1 MKRCLALFLHMLMDS
16 TPWFLPALFLSTALW
31 LTAPQ
36 IGPRLEQRPWLA
48 KVYAWVPP
56 GLMTVMLLWR
66 TRAIITLDM
75 SHNEVVMSL
84 TADAG
89 ILARLNLLFTG
100 YGALEGALLALL
112 LFALLFLRLPS
123 LKGTSE
129 ETKSYLLYRM
139 MAHNAAWTLLGLVLL
154 FPSEAHAQMETFPP
168 YPTRLEQGWVV
179 FGCVALFTLLVMM
192 SGEIFVASSHLASNN
207 ESQLLFHRAVMKTS
221 LALVPA
227 WWLLMAQ
234 EAFVQ
239 GWWERP
245 GHDSRMHAAALISTY
260 ASMMVFF
267 HASVTHTEGQMHQH
281 QHPTRTLA
289 VGLVIVAVIG
299 TLLAGWTT
307 HHVNVYGNGD
317 VALFTGW
324 RMMAFML
331 LLGGL
336 LMLLPAIGYDAAHR
350 PEAWWFRMAIV
361 LTLLLGPVVSAGWW
375 LLLPSLLVCAGFLT
389 VLPWWLEGEANTMH
403 RQLVWLSALILLT
416 AVAMLAYR
424 PEPQHQVLTGLCAL
438 LLSSSV
444 AFASQRSWS
453 SASTA

>member
-123 LKGTSE
+123 LKGASE

-154 FPSEAHAQMETFPP
+154 FPSRPMHKWKPFLLSHRP
-168 YPTRLEQGWVV
+168 EQGWVV

-192 SGEIFVASSHLASNN
+192 SVEIFVASSHLASNN

-239 GWWERP
+239 VGERP
-245 GHDSRMHAAALISTY
+245 GPTENACCSADSTY

-267 HASVTHTEGQMHQH
+267 HASVTHTEANHQH

-299 TLLAGWTT
+299 TLLAEWTT
-307 HHVNVYGNGD
+307 LRKRVQSSD

-350 PEAWWFRMAIV
+350 P
-361 LTLLLGPVVSAGWW
+361 GPGGLNGHRADVVARPCG
-375 LLLPSLLVCAGFLT
+375 VCR
-389 VLPWWLEGEANTMH
+389 V
-403 RQLVWLSALILLT
+403 V
-416 AVAMLAYR
+416 VA
-424 PEPQHQVLTGLCAL
+424 
-438 LLSSSV
+438 SSV
-444 AFASQRSWS
+444 LACVRRFPYGVALVVGR
-453 SASTA
+453 